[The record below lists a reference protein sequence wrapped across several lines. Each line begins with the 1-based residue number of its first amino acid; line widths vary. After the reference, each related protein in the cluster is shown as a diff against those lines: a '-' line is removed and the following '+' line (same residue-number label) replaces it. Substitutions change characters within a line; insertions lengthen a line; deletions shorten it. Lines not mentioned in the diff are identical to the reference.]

1 MARAAADKTFAEQL
15 REAGLSTCDCELD
28 NLVALAS
35 TNGVFSLDDLKA
47 LNEGEVR
54 NCLSAMLLTPV
65 QRRKLLSKLG
75 LLEQERQRG
84 TASALLLCNND

>member
-1 MARAAADKTFAEQL
+1 MMARAAADKTFAEQL

-75 LLEQERQRG
+75 LL
-84 TASALLLCNND
+84 TAAPTLLQQL